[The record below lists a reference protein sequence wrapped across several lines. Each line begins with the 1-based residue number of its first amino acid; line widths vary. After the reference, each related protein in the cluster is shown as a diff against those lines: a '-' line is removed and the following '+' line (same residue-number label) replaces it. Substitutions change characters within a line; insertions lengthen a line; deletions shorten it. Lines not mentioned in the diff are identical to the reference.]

1 MTRYAKT
8 GADGATMLSALHAG
22 LMQQCGI
29 EPTDVDEKWL
39 DTMVK
44 RLFTEL
50 SRQLEQIETS
60 AVPDGAKGEAARA
73 ANARTLATLERT
85 LERLN
90 KLEGQRRETREQKIR
105 ERHADARQKLERRLD
120 RLAGGTTKAA
130 VSTEADGR

>member
-8 GADGATMLSALHAG
+8 GADGAGMLSAMHTR
-22 LMQQCGI
+22 LMQQSGI
-29 EPTDVDEKWL
+29 KPTDVDEKWL

-105 ERHADARQKLERRLD
+105 ERHTDARRKLERRLD

-130 VSTEADGR
+130 VPPQPD